1 MNVAIGGTP
10 LPQSA
15 ALQVSPSAGVIRRLE
30 IFGDFAAAA
39 PYWHALERVGA
50 LTTPYQG
57 YEFLHSWHRHLG
69 ERAGVK
75 PFLIIGY
82 DADETTVVL
91 CPFGVFRQ
99 GPLRIVSFLGGRHA
113 NFNVALWR
121 RDVAALVGQSDLAAI
136 VSSIAAAGAGNEIDL
151 LSLTDQPHS
160 WDGLSNPFL
169 LWPHLPSPSFGYRGI
184 LTADFEDVMR
194 RRQSYAARKKMR
206 KKLRS
211 LAAHGPLRFQQAAT
225 PEQAHAILEVFCA
238 QKAERMRAL
247 GVSNVFAAP
256 GTREFIEELATVR
269 PHEVAPVIE
278 IYALSVGDTI
288 VATIGGM
295 VGGSRFCAL
304 FNSITSGPLARYSP
318 GDHLLCRLMQDC
330 CERNLTCFDLGVGD
344 ARYKRMFCDEV
355 EPLFDC
361 FVPLT
366 PLGRLAAAGFR
377 SVHDAKR
384 LIKGSPALW
393 RMVQTL
399 RHIRGR
405 IFFGR

>member
-1 MNVAIGGTP
+1 MNVAIGRTA
-10 LPQSA
+10 LPKSA
-15 ALQVSPSAGVIRRLE
+15 ALQVSPRPGVIRRLE
-30 IFGDFAAAA
+30 ICDNFAAAA
-39 PYWHALERVGA
+39 PCWRALERVGA

-57 YEFLHSWHRHLG
+57 YDFLHSWYRHLG

-75 PFLIIGY
+75 PFLVIGY
-82 DADETTVVL
+82 DADETTVLL

-99 GPLRIVSFLGGRHA
+99 GPLRTVSFLGGRHA

-121 RDVAALVGQSDLAAI
+121 RDVAALIGQSDLATI
-136 VSSIAAAGAGNEIDL
+136 LLSIAAAGTGHEIDL
-151 LSLTDQPHS
+151 LSLTDQPRS
-160 WDGLSNPFL
+160 WDGISNPFL
-169 LWPHLPSPSFGYRGI
+169 FWPHLPSPSFGYRGT
-184 LTADFEDVMR
+184 LAADFENVMR
-194 RRQSYAARKKMR
+194 RRLGYAARKKMR

-211 LAAHGPLRFQQAAT
+211 LATHGPVDLQKAAT
-225 PEQAHAILEVFCA
+225 PEQVHAILDIFCT
-238 QKAERMRAL
+238 QKAERMREL
-247 GVSNVFAAP
+247 GVSNVFAAR
-256 GTREFIEELATVR
+256 GTREFIEELATNR
-269 PHEVAPVIE
+269 PHEGAPVIE

-304 FNSITSGPLARYSP
+304 FNSITSGPLAHYSP
-318 GDHLLCRLMQDC
+318 GYHLLCRLIQAC
-330 CERNLTCFDLGVGD
+330 CERGLTCFDLGVGD

-355 EPLFDC
+355 EPLFDS

-384 LIKGSPALW
+384 VIKGSPALW
-393 RMVQTL
+393 RIVQTL

-405 IFFGR
+405 MFFAR